1 MELLRSHSSFLY
13 VLPAP
18 SWTQVIRW
26 PLDYDIISSIKQCD
40 ILHKNRFI
48 SRIQNW
54 LLTCRYVP
62 SKWSFHSHFPFRIS
76 HVAFIVRYCWLEG
89 WRFQWNW
96 QWHVPFANS
105 STGNH
110 GSTLFFCGRIRFISR
125 LLTWNY
131 TPACVLTRAVDS
143 AISGFMTSKPI
154 KSDCSCIS
162 NLFDVIPPSTCTFC
176 GGIPQSFLIASR
188 MSRTWKQT
196 ASNDARRM
204 WPRCVSSVIPQI
216 TLRTNRLIRKPPTFA

>member
-1 MELLRSHSSFLY
+1 MSHPSDRSTAIFHFEYRMSRSSSVIVDWKADDFNGIGSDMSHLPTA
-13 VLPAP
+13 LPA
-18 SWTQVIRW
+18 TMAA
-26 PLDYDIISSIKQCD
+26 
-40 ILHKNRFI
+40 
-48 SRIQNW
+48 
-54 LLTCRYVP
+54 
-62 SKWSFHSHFPFRIS
+62 PF
-76 HVAFIVRYCWLEG
+76 
-89 WRFQWNW
+89 
-96 QWHVPFANS
+96 
-105 STGNH
+105 
-110 GSTLFFCGRIRFISR
+110 FFCGRIRFISR

>member
-13 VLPAP
+13 VLPAL

-110 GSTLFFCGRIRFISR
+110 GSTLFFVVEFVSSHVSWLEITPPPVYLPEPSIRPFPALWHPNRSSPIAVASVIYSMSFHRQLALFAEEFHNLFSLRPGCHAPESKPLQTMLVECGHVACPLLFHKLRCGRIV
-125 LLTWNY
+125 W
-131 TPACVLTRAVDS
+131 
-143 AISGFMTSKPI
+143 
-154 KSDCSCIS
+154 
-162 NLFDVIPPSTCTFC
+162 
-176 GGIPQSFLIASR
+176 
-188 MSRTWKQT
+188 
-196 ASNDARRM
+196 
-204 WPRCVSSVIPQI
+204 
-216 TLRTNRLIRKPPTFA
+216 